1 MIYTRF
7 YGCNYVFLIRNIFL
21 IKLKIYARLSCRI
34 IYSQLS
40 LKSYFFCNCIWDKFL
55 ISDIS
60 SSNHSKKILNYI
72 LHIRIYKK
80 TIIKIWF
87 LEHIITQTFRKHK
100 CFAFLLARP
109 VLAANQSSVH
119 VFSKTLLGIS
129 GCSRHLAGFPIWQH
143 IINLSQTLISWSADS
158 ASNKPWPTT

>member
-21 IKLKIYARLSCRI
+21 IKLKIYTRLSCRKYI
-34 IYSQLS
+34 HNCLWNHN
-40 LKSYFFCNCIWDKFL
+40 FFVNVFE

-60 SSNHSKKILNYI
+60 SSNHSKNILNYI

-80 TIIKIWF
+80 MIIKIWF

-129 GCSRHLAGFPIWQH
+129 GCSRHLAGFPIWQN